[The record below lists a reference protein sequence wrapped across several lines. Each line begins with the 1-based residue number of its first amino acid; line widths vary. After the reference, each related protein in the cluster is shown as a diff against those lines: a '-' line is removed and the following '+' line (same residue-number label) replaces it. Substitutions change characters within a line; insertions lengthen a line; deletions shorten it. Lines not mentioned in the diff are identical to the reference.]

1 VSVTAKVWRPIVSLQ
16 VPSQVASGVPC
27 LIISLT
33 DSTTPAAKHIN
44 LNAKMDS
51 PTDPGS
57 PVSNSSADSPLEEMT
72 ISESVAATQDAAL
85 YSSQTASTA
94 GPSSGKRRQPPG
106 GFSAGPSSS
115 AKARRKEEGLSKR
128 PAGSQYLGERDGGR
142 QKDELVD
149 MALVERLRN
158 GE

>member
-1 VSVTAKVWRPIVSLQ
+1 
-16 VPSQVASGVPC
+16 
-27 LIISLT
+27 
-33 DSTTPAAKHIN
+33 
-44 LNAKMDS
+44 MDS

-57 PVSNSSADSPLEEMT
+57 PASNSSADSPSEEMT

-106 GFSAGPSSS
+106 GFSAGPLSS